1 MKKILKWTGITLGGL
16 FLLLLI
22 LPFAFSGKIESAIKD
37 AANENLNARVNWS
50 DVSLSLIRNFPNLRI
65 SIENLTVDNTTYPFD
80 SVRMAS
86 IGSLEAV
93 VDFKSLFGDQ
103 ITIKRIGIVQPQ
115 FDIRVT
121 PEGLANYDI
130 AKPDTAAAEPS
141 APGEPSKFNL
151 TLKEYFIENG
161 TISYNDQTMPMIMKL
176 EGLNHEGS
184 GDFTQDLFQ
193 LTTQTKADK
202 TTFWFDGIT
211 YLNEVKTDMQ
221 ADIDMDMVNSKYTLA
236 GNQIKLNEL
245 ELGAQGWVAM
255 PGEDIAMDI
264 SFKALKNEFKQFLS
278 MVPLEF
284 AKDISGVN
292 ATGSLALDG
301 YVRGT
306 YNDASMPRLGL
317 NVQIENGQFKYPD
330 LPKSVDNI
338 QMKLGVVADM
348 NVMDNT
354 TVDLDKFHLE
364 MAGNPVDMTLHLR
377 TPESDPF
384 IDFMCKAFVNLD
396 NVREFIP
403 LEKTEDVHGQINAD
417 VALKGKSSS
426 VEKGNYESFD
436 AKGMIDI
443 KNVLFKSDSLPYDL
457 QVNQALFNFTP
468 AFIDLS
474 NFNAQ
479 IGKSDLQANG
489 KIEQYLAYA
498 LRDSLLI
505 GQFNVSS
512 QLMDLNEFMTE
523 ESSPAQAETK
533 TETPAPTE
541 SSSMSPIEL
550 PGNIDFTLNA
560 SFAKMVYD
568 INELTNVK
576 GGIILRDK
584 IAYLNNLF
592 MNVLDGSVTM
602 SGKYDAQDLSLP
614 KMDFMFDIKDMD
626 INKSATQ
633 FATIDKLA
641 PIAKACNGRFST
653 KMSLKSNLDQAMMPI
668 NPSVNGIGTLS
679 TKNVVVKDFAPIVK
693 LAEKINL
700 DKLKEPQ
707 NISDVNVSFKIKDG
721 VVNVDPFTVK
731 VVDGIPMKVS
741 GYTTLDQQINY
752 NIDMDVPF
760 DKFPAGAVN
769 QASSW
774 IGELN
779 KKLGS
784 NLSIGSKVNVIAVIT
799 GTVTDPK
806 VGVTSKALG
815 ADAVAGLKE
824 QALQEVAAQVTN
836 LKNEALEKA
845 IAEKERLV
853 NETKAARDKALAQA
867 AATRDNAKKQAEA
880 AAEKARQ
887 EAYKAADDQLA
898 KVKNPLEKAAARLIA
913 DKAKKLADETKTKAV
928 NKANKEADDAYG
940 VAERNANK
948 LVTDAEARGD
958 KAIQDASAKGD
969 QQINKIK

>member
-37 AANENLNARVNWS
+37 AANENLNAKVNWS

-65 SIENLTVDNTTYPFD
+65 TIEDLTVDNTTYPFD

-103 ITIKRIGIVQPQ
+103 ITIKRIGIVKPQ

-130 AKPDTAAAEPS
+130 AKPDTTATEPS
-141 APGEPSKFNL
+141 APEQPSKFNL

-161 TISYNDQTMPMIMKL
+161 TISYNDQTMPMVMKL

-184 GDFTQDLFQ
+184 GDFTQDLFK
-193 LTTQTKADK
+193 LTTQTKAEK

-221 ADIDMDMVNSKYTLA
+221 ADLDMDMVNSKYTLA

-255 PGEDIAMDI
+255 PGEDIDMDI
-264 SFKALKNEFKQFLS
+264 SFEALKNEFKQFLS
-278 MVPLEF
+278 MVPMEF
-284 AKDISGVN
+284 AKDISGVS

-301 YVRGT
+301 YVRGK
-306 YNDASMPRLGL
+306 YNDASMPGIGL

-338 QMKLGVVADM
+338 QMKLGVAADM

-364 MAGNPVDMTLHLR
+364 MAGNPIDMTLHLR
-377 TPESDPF
+377 TPESDPL

-396 NVREFIP
+396 NVKEFIP
-403 LEKTEDVHGQINAD
+403 LEKNEDVHGQINAD
-417 VALKGKSSS
+417 IALKGNYSS

-468 AFIDLS
+468 AFVDLS

-479 IGKSDLQANG
+479 IGKSDVQANG

-512 QLMDLNEFMTE
+512 QLMDLNEFMTD
-523 ESSPAQAETK
+523 ESAPATTSSTDAN
-533 TETPAPTE
+533 AATE
-541 SSSMSPIEL
+541 SSTASPIEL

-560 SFAKMVYD
+560 AFTKMVYD
-568 INELTNVK
+568 VNELTNVK
-576 GGIILRDK
+576 GGIILRNK
-584 IAYLNNLF
+584 VAYLNNLF

-602 SGKYDAQDLSLP
+602 SGKYDGQDLSLP
-614 KMDFMFDIKDMD
+614 KMDFVFDIKDMD
-626 INKSATQ
+626 INKSAKQ
-633 FATIDKLA
+633 FNTIDKLA
-641 PIAKACNGRFST
+641 PVAKACTGRFST
-653 KMSLKSNLDQAMMPI
+653 KFNLKSNLDQSMMPI
-668 NPSVNGIGTLS
+668 NPTVNGMGTLA
-679 TKNVVVKDFAPIVK
+679 TKNVVIKDFAPLVK
-693 LAEKINL
+693 LADKINF
-700 DKLKEPQ
+700 DKLKQPQ

-752 NIDMDVPF
+752 NVDMDVPF
-760 DKFPAGAVN
+760 DKFPSGAVN
-769 QASSW
+769 QANTW

-784 NLSIGSKVNVIAVIT
+784 NLSVGSKVNVIAVIT

-853 NETKAARDKALAQA
+853 NEAKAARDKALVQA

-880 AAEKARQ
+880 AAEKARL
-887 EAYKAADDQLA
+887 EAHKAADDQLA

-913 DKAKKLADETKTKAV
+913 DKAKKVADETKTKAV
-928 NKANKEADDAYG
+928 NKANKEADEAY
-940 VAERNANK
+940 VLAEKNANK